1 MTARIEFSVGLMAGL
16 RAEREV
22 AAACEKAM
30 GAAGIKAPAFGPHE
44 PVIVTVDVYRP
55 LPDNR
60 PRCVRSESDTY
71 KPSADGEGKLV
82 MDALNG
88 VAWADDSQVVDLH
101 VRKHPMVRG
110 QAERMDITIAPGW
123 RGNETQVEVETSI
136 NPWQFEGFWTA
147 EGEHGRRTIARR
159 M

>member
-1 MTARIEFSVGLMAGL
+1 MTARIEFSVGLVAGL

-44 PVIVTVDVYRP
+44 PVIVTVDAYRP
-55 LPDNR
+55 LPDSR
-60 PRCVRSESDTY
+60 PRCVRSEPDTY
-71 KPSADGEGKLV
+71 KPDAASEGKLV
-82 MDALNG
+82 MGALNG

-110 QAERMDITIAPGW
+110 QTDRMDISIAPGW
-123 RGNETQVEVETSI
+123 RGNETEVDS
-136 NPWQFEGFWTA
+136 
-147 EGEHGRRTIARR
+147 
-159 M
+159 